1 MASIS
6 VPRKDPKARL
16 LLVALGPLIIDFSGR
31 SKRAKCDDD
40 DDDDDDDEDD
50 NNNDHIMRHNGT

>member
-16 LLVALGPLIIDFSGR
+16 QLVALGPLIIDFSGR

-40 DDDDDDDEDD
+40 DDDD

>member
-16 LLVALGPLIIDFSGR
+16 QLVALGPLIIDFSGR

-40 DDDDDDDEDD
+40 DDDDDD